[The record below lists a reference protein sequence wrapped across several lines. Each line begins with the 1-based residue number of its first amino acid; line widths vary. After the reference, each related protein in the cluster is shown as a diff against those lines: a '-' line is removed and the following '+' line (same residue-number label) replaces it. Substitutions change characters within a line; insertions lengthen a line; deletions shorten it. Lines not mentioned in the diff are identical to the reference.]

1 MEEIFKALTSVE
13 DTGIFTLWDMFL
25 SLVLAF
31 ILSLIIAKLYKATHR
46 GISYTQSF
54 VHSIPLMTVV
64 VSVIMLIIGSN
75 IARAFTLV
83 GALSI
88 IRFRNAV
95 KETKDVAFLFF
106 AMAVGMACGTRFY
119 TMAVFFTITVSGFM
133 LALFKLDLFSRE
145 INDRIMMIQ
154 IPEQQDYERIFDE
167 LFSKYF
173 YDVSLISMET
183 IGDKD
188 LVELVYNVSIK
199 KRFQVKEFLKDAKE
213 INGNR
218 KVTLIEGQQ
227 QLDL

>member
-1 MEEIFKALTSVE
+1 MEELIRQLTTIDDAGV
-13 DTGIFTLWDMFL
+13 FTLWDMFSSLIL
-25 SLVLAF
+25 SF

-54 VHSIPLMTVV
+54 VHSIVLMTVV
-64 VSVIMLIIGSN
+64 VSMIMLIIGSN

-119 TMAVFFTITVSGFM
+119 MMAVFFTMTVAGFM
-133 LALFKLDLFSRE
+133 IALFKMDVFARE

-154 IPEQQDYERIFDE
+154 VPDKFDYERSFDNV
-167 LFSKYF
+167 FRKHF
-173 YDVSLISMET
+173 NDVSLISMES
-183 IGDKD
+183 IRNEN
-188 LVELVYNVSIK
+188 LVELVYSVSIK
-199 KRFQVKEFLKDAKE
+199 KRFQAENFLDEARRL
-213 INGNR
+213 NDNN

>member
-1 MEEIFKALTSVE
+1 MEEFIRQLMTVE
-13 DTGIFTLWDMFL
+13 DTGLFSIWDMFA
-25 SLVLAF
+25 SLVLSF
-31 ILSLIIAKLYKATHR
+31 VLSLLIAMLYKATHR

-54 VHSIPLMTVV
+54 VHSITLMTVV
-64 VSVIMLIIGSN
+64 VSMIMLIIGSN

-95 KETKDVAFLFF
+95 KETKDVAYLFF

-119 TMAVFFTITVSGFM
+119 MMAIFFTLTVAGFM
-133 LALFKLDLFSRE
+133 LVLFKLNIFSRE

-154 IPEQQDYERIFDE
+154 VPDDLDYENSFERIFQKHFQDT
-167 LFSKYF
+167 
-173 YDVSLISMET
+173 SLISMENT
-183 IGDKD
+183 GDGNI
-188 LVELVYNVSIK
+188 VELVYSVSIK
-199 KRFQVKEFLKDAKE
+199 KKFDVKKFLIEARE

-218 KVTLIEGQQ
+218 KVSLIEGQQ